1 MGRNRKNGIPDGR
14 TSCKGWTNISVW
26 NRTKAKA
33 DPLSEYGATVVEN
46 MDELHDVEVLFTMV
60 STGKDLKEVYF
71 GDNGVL
77 SKGSVGSQIFV
88 DCSSISSEDS
98 DEIRDRLTEK
108 GIAYISCPVSGNGK
122 AVKAGV
128 LSIVA
133 SGPEDVFNTIKPYL
147 ETIAPRGVAYVG
159 EGDLAR
165 FCKIAHN
172 VMLGVVI
179 QNLAEITIL
188 AQKAGVPRHAFLNFM
203 NQMALYLQNTNQMHS
218 QIRYNTFNSVMGS
231 IFTKYKSNAFTNLDW
246 TTTFTTPL
254 LLKDLDH

>member
-1 MGRNRKNGIPDGR
+1 M
-14 TSCKGWTNISVW
+14 
-26 NRTKAKA
+26 
-33 DPLSEYGATVVEN
+33 
-46 MDELHDVEVLFTMV
+46 F
-60 STGKDLKEVYF
+60 
-71 GDNGVL
+71 
-77 SKGSVGSQIFV
+77 

-98 DEIRDRLTEK
+98 DEIRDRLPK
-108 GIAYISCPVSGNGK
+108 K
-122 AVKAGV
+122 ASHIYLVLLAVTVKRLKAGV

-188 AQKAGVPRHAFLNFM
+188 AQMV
-203 NQMALYLQNTNQMHS
+203 
-218 QIRYNTFNSVMGS
+218 
-231 IFTKYKSNAFTNLDW
+231 
-246 TTTFTTPL
+246 
-254 LLKDLDH
+254 